1 MKWFGKREGK
11 NMRDPYSVLGVS
23 RNASEEE
30 IKKAYKALSRR
41 YHPDANINNPNK
53 DQAEERFKEIQAAY
67 QQVMKERTE
76 GYGSS
81 GGYGGGSQGGYGG
94 QGFGGFGAGAG
105 FGGFG
110 GYGQSQNTGYEEN
123 QHLRAA
129 GNYIRSGYY
138 KEARTT
144 LDGMDI
150 HERSACWYYYS
161 AIAHSGLGNNVAA
174 LEHARQAA
182 AMEPDNSDYR
192 DLASGFENGGTWYQ
206 QRQAMY
212 GYPTSGGGNICLKIC
227 MANIICNV
235 CCGGSYCCGPMFYC

>member
-1 MKWFGKREGK
+1 
-11 NMRDPYSVLGVS
+11 MRDPYSVLGVS
-23 RNASEEE
+23 RDASEEE
-30 IKKAYKALSRR
+30 IKKAYKALSRK

-76 GYGSS
+76 GYSS
-81 GGYGGGSQGGYGG
+81 AGGYGGGGQGGYGPG
-94 QGFGGFGAGAG
+94 QGFGGFGGYGAG
-105 FGGFG
+105 QGFGGFGFG
-110 GYGQSQNTGYEEN
+110 GYGQSQNTGYEDN

-144 LDGMDI
+144 LDDMPVR
-150 HERSACWYYYS
+150 ERSARWYYYS

-182 AMEPDNSDYR
+182 ALEPDNSDYR
-192 DLASGFENGGTWYQ
+192 QLVLQFENGGSWYQ

-212 GYPTSGGGNICLKIC
+212 GYPASGGGNFCLKLC
-227 MANIICNV
+227 AANIICNL
-235 CCGGSYCCGPMFYC
+235 CCGGSGYCCGPMFYC